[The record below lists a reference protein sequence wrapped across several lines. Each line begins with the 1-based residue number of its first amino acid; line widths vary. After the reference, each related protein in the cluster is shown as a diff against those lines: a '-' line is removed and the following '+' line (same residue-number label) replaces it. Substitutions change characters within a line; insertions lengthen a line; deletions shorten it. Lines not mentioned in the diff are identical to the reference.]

1 MSSFDSFY
9 IFHIFLGRVCVVE
22 TKVTYTAVFF
32 CDAEIKANSF
42 GMADV
47 KIAVGLGRETRL
59 HFSTIFT
66 FFQVFLY
73 CLFNKVQAFLFACFF
88 VFNICHN
95 G

>member
-1 MSSFDSFY
+1 
-9 IFHIFLGRVCVVE
+9 
-22 TKVTYTAVFF
+22 
-32 CDAEIKANSF
+32 
-42 GMADV
+42 MADV